1 MPYITLTTDWG
12 FRDYYAGALKG
23 RIYRLIPEAVITDI
37 SHQIARFNT
46 QQAAYIFHSSWSSF
60 PQGTLHIVA
69 VAPQTEPQ
77 QLLAL
82 KKDGHIFIG
91 PNNGVF
97 SMVFDENPVDM
108 VVVDQP
114 AVAAA
119 GYDLDT
125 LAGVAAHLLSGKNLY
140 ELGPRPSNFI
150 ERAAFRPVLEEDVI
164 RGTVIYVDDFGN
176 AVTNITRALFEE
188 QRKGRKFEVVTRKV
202 QNMYIDQI
210 NTSYSESES
219 GSLVAIFNETGLLEI
234 ALNMDSASRL
244 LGLKL
249 TDNIRIEFK

>member
-125 LAGVAAHLLSGKNLY
+125 LAGVVDPDYRGEIKVVLLNTDLRVPFVIKPGYRIAQL
-140 ELGPRPSNFI
+140 
-150 ERAAFRPVLEEDVI
+150 VLEKYEVADVVEVEVASNDTE
-164 RGTVIYVDDFGN
+164 RGDAGFGSTGVSFK
-176 AVTNITRALFEE
+176 VT
-188 QRKGRKFEVVTRKV
+188 GV
-202 QNMYIDQI
+202 
-210 NTSYSESES
+210 
-219 GSLVAIFNETGLLEI
+219 
-234 ALNMDSASRL
+234 
-244 LGLKL
+244 
-249 TDNIRIEFK
+249 